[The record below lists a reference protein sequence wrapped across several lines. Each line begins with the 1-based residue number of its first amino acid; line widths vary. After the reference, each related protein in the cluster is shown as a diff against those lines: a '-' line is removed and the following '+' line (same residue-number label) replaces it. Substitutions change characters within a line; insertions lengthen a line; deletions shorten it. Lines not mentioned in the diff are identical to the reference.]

1 MNYSTPA
8 QQQIGLGFK
17 ITMLIGGVFLCT
29 GRVPLGA
36 GYYCLILIPALLLI
50 DNRRLYATRTIGF
63 YLVGIYF
70 LFPAVALVHMGR
82 FDLPALVSIE
92 RWPEIFYRSAI
103 SSAIGVSGVL
113 AVFISSLRLR
123 TRKPAKEP
131 VVNWVANWRWYEYGV
146 LLGITV
152 ILIYCFIQA
161 FTGFN
166 FIERAAYRT
175 DRLMGDMLYRVTG
188 ASDHPLTFAGFALTV
203 NGLAMGILCGRNQG
217 TLFNYRLWALIYFGT
232 TIMVALS
239 GSRFA
244 ILLCFAGIA
253 GFGLYK
259 SKSWTKAALMLFGAV
274 MLGGLFVWSSGLLAR
289 FTEINFDSIEGLLGQ
304 RWQIWKAHQQL
315 VREHWLLGVGDFWLD
330 RWYRDLI
337 YIKNGLTQLNSH
349 YNSHNIFIELILS
362 LGVLGISMFSGLAY
376 LLVLKLKA
384 ISVNSS
390 ITRGIVVAVIFNV
403 CHGLVQTSLFETPVV
418 IAIMSF
424 GIFGVMMQG
433 QQSERSSG

>member
-1 MNYSTPA
+1 M
-8 QQQIGLGFK
+8 
-17 ITMLIGGVFLCT
+17 V
-29 GRVPLGA
+29 LGA
-36 GYYCLILIPALLLI
+36 
-50 DNRRLYATRTIGF
+50 
-63 YLVGIYF
+63 
-70 LFPAVALVHMGR
+70 
-82 FDLPALVSIE
+82 
-92 RWPEIFYRSAI
+92 
-103 SSAIGVSGVL
+103 
-113 AVFISSLRLR
+113 
-123 TRKPAKEP
+123 
-131 VVNWVANWRWYEYGV
+131 
-146 LLGITV
+146 LG
-152 ILIYCFIQA
+152 
-161 FTGFN
+161 
-166 FIERAAYRT
+166 
-175 DRLMGDMLYRVTG
+175 
-188 ASDHPLTFAGFALTV
+188 
-203 NGLAMGILCGRNQG
+203 
-217 TLFNYRLWALIYFGT
+217 
-232 TIMVALS
+232 
-239 GSRFA
+239 
-244 ILLCFAGIA
+244 
-253 GFGLYK
+253 
-259 SKSWTKAALMLFGAV
+259 
-274 MLGGLFVWSSGLLAR
+274 R